1 MERGTA
7 SPAVV
12 LGYMLGLTV
21 LGVGLGFGGPYLLV
35 LEVRDYASYMNLLP
49 PLFTRHTGIT
59 VMYAMPLA
67 ALAVFLLAGMAAYR
81 LVSGKNPSQ
90 RGGGILMKVA
100 GVLLLVAAA
109 GIIGGR
115 YVANYYWAH
124 TFQQAGYAR
133 CGNSFM
139 LTSRWF
145 TEVWVLDVSH
155 CRDREV
161 RAMMAS
167 PRHSIEDINEY
178 LREQQR

>member
-1 MERGTA
+1 MERETA
-7 SPAVV
+7 SPIVV

-21 LGVGLGFGGPYLLV
+21 VGLGLGFGGPYLLV
-35 LEVRDYASYMNLLP
+35 LEVRDYADYMNSLP

-59 VMYAMPLA
+59 AMYAMPIA
-67 ALAVFLLAGMAAYR
+67 ALAMFLMAGMGVYR

-90 RGGGILMKVA
+90 RVGGMMLNVA
-100 GVLLLVAAA
+100 AVLLLVAVA
-109 GIIGGR
+109 GVVGGR
-115 YVANYYWAH
+115 FVANYYWAH

-167 PRHSIEDINEY
+167 PRHGIDDINEY
-178 LREQQR
+178 LREQER